1 MSAGVRILSRCLDV
15 RGKHIR
21 GIRAVERRGYPGSE
35 DHPGVRVSEVRNDF
49 KGDIDG
55 VRWVLVGPSEYDRRV
70 CVCEDG
76 CSIRVFFKEGRY
88 GPVGIVIGLGLSL
101 IEDAS

>member
-21 GIRAVERRGYPGSE
+21 RIRGEDILGSE
-35 DHPGVRVSEVRNDF
+35 NHPKVRVSEVRNDF

-55 VRWVLVGPSEYDRRV
+55 VRWVLVGPSEYDRRL
-70 CVCEDG
+70 CVYEDG

-88 GPVGIVIGLGLSL
+88 GSVGIVIELGLSL